1 MKRIVIMSAVLAV
14 TMAQASPGAHGPN
27 GEHLDT
33 ASATPSAA
41 GLSRL
46 PDGSVNVPMLSQRRL
61 AIRTEIALMS
71 EASATTELPYFS
83 LAAERSSPK

>member
-1 MKRIVIMSAVLAV
+1 MKLIIIIMSAVLVV

-46 PDGSVNVPMLSQRRL
+46 PDVSV
-61 AIRTEIALMS
+61 
-71 EASATTELPYFS
+71 Y
-83 LAAERSSPK
+83 